1 MFPFYCVVPLLK
13 RKSSLI
19 TEPRGSKPLSDGDSL
34 RREVDKRKIPSF
46 KDSRRGFSA
55 YFSTSILVIPF
66 EDFSEFVKFLL
77 RQPGNRNMLENYENI
92 FGLIAN
98 LK

>member
-13 RKSSLI
+13 RKFSLF
-19 TEPRGSKPLSDGDSL
+19 TEPLAPKPLPDGDLL

-46 KDSRRGFSA
+46 KDFPRGLFA

-66 EDFSEFVKFLL
+66 EDFPEFVKFLF
-77 RQPGNRNMLENYENI
+77 R
-92 FGLIAN
+92 
-98 LK
+98 